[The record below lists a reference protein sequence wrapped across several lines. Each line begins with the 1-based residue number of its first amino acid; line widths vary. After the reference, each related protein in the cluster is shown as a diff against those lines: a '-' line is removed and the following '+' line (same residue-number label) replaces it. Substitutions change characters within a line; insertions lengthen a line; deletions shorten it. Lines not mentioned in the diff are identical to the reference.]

1 MTHGSARIPASHGDR
16 PRVVI
21 VGAGFGGLEAAR
33 KLARAPVEVTVID
46 RHNYQLFQ
54 PLLYQVATAAL
65 SPADIAE
72 PIRVVLR
79 HQQNA
84 TVLLDEVIGVDKTAR
99 RVELRFGAPRSYDYL
114 VLATGSQYTYFGHN
128 DWPRLAPGLKSIDDA
143 TLIRRRVLL
152 AFEEAETAMD
162 PVIRQRLLTFVLVG
176 AGPTGVEMAG
186 ALAELAHST
195 LSRDFRHINPRT
207 AHILLVEAGP
217 RVLSGFPEKLAAF
230 ARRSLERMGVE
241 VLLDTAIEAIDTNGV
256 IARGRRIEAANVIW
270 CAGVEASPLA
280 QRLGVPTGKGGRVS
294 VAPDLSVPGHP
305 ELFVIGDAAFV
316 TGPTGEPLPGLAP
329 VAKQQGQY
337 VGELIA
343 RRVRGEPKPPP
354 FRYRDEGALATIG
367 RHSAIADLGWIRLT
381 GWVAWV
387 LWGVVHIFFLIG
399 FRNRMAVFLNWIW
412 AWLTYGRGAR
422 LITGD
427 TTPLALATKP
437 LSQAIPEK
445 SGTARQGMDVRALNP
460 PPDGAMGTGRSRL
473 Q

>member
-1 MTHGSARIPASHGDR
+1 MPPSVTAAR
-16 PRVVI
+16 PRVVV

-33 KLARAPVEVTVID
+33 KLARSPVDVTVID
-46 RHNYQLFQ
+46 RHNYHLFQ

-84 TVLLDEVIGVDKTAR
+84 TVLLDEVIGVDTTAR
-99 RVELRFGAPRSYDYL
+99 RVETRFGAAQSYDYL
-114 VLATGSQYTYFGHN
+114 VLATGSQYAYFGHS

-152 AFEEAETAMD
+152 AFEEAETMTD
-162 PVIRQRLLTFVLVG
+162 PAIRKRLL
-176 AGPTGVEMAG
+176 
-186 ALAELAHST
+186 
-195 LSRDFRHINPRT
+195 

-217 RVLSGFPEKLAAF
+217 RVLSGFPDKLAAF

-241 VLLDTAIEAIDTNGV
+241 VLPDRPIEAIDQNGV
-256 IARGRRIEAANVIW
+256 LAGGERIEAANVIW
-270 CAGVEASPLA
+270 CAGVEASPVA
-280 QRLGVPTGKGGRVS
+280 RWLGAPAGKGGRIR
-294 VAPDLSVPGHP
+294 VAPDLSIPGHP
-305 ELFVIGDAAFV
+305 EIFVIGDAAFV
-316 TGPTGEPLPGLAP
+316 TGPNGEPLPGLAP

-343 RRVRGEPKPPP
+343 RHFRGVPAPPP

-367 RHSAIADLGWIRLT
+367 RHSAIADLGWLRLT
-381 GWVAWV
+381 GWAAWI

-427 TTPLALATKP
+427 TTPLALTAKSATR
-437 LSQAIPEK
+437 AIPVE
-445 SGTARQGMDVRALNP
+445 SRNEGTPDGRQGESALFR
-460 PPDGAMGTGRSRL
+460 D
-473 Q
+473 